1 MNKKNYKIPE
11 DPFEVD
17 YLKATVKYKTRKF
30 LISQS
35 NWYSGIDEWD
45 FEIEV
50 FNERFGE
57 WSIYL
62 DTDIKITSMWEA
74 IEKIRNF
81 IHNELK

>member
-1 MNKKNYKIPE
+1 MWLIPP
-11 DPFEVD
+11 DPFEVE
-17 YLKATVKYKTRKF
+17 YLKASVKYKTWKF

-35 NWYSGIDEWD
+35 NWYSGTDEWD

-62 DTDIKITSMWEA
+62 DTDTKIKSMWEA

>member
-1 MNKKNYKIPE
+1 MNKKNYKMPE

-35 NWYSGIDEWD
+35 NWFSGIDEWD
-45 FEIEV
+45 FDIEV

>member
-1 MNKKNYKIPE
+1 MWLIPA
-11 DPFEVD
+11 DPFEVE
-17 YLKATVKYKTRKF
+17 YLKASVKYKAWKF

-35 NWYSGIDEWD
+35 NWYSHSDTDAWD

-62 DTDIKITSMWEA
+62 DTDTKIKSMWEA